1 MSENSLRKLYKPDI
15 VKTIEKNTISCIKK
29 RKKMLLYT
37 YMGKEIDDKILQEAK
52 EKLACHIEPPKPKA
66 PDFVDSKGKV
76 LLTQMTTAGG

>member
-1 MSENSLRKLYKPDI
+1 

-29 RKKMLLYT
+29 RRKMILYT

>member
-1 MSENSLRKLYKPDI
+1 MI
-15 VKTIEKNTISCIKK
+15 
-29 RKKMLLYT
+29 LYT

-52 EKLACHIEPPKPKA
+52 EKLACHIEPPKPKV

>member
-1 MSENSLRKLYKPDI
+1 MVI
-15 VKTIEKNTISCIKK
+15 
-29 RKKMLLYT
+29 YT

-66 PDFVDSKGKV
+66 PDFVDTSGRV

>member
-1 MSENSLRKLYKPDI
+1 
-15 VKTIEKNTISCIKK
+15 
-29 RKKMLLYT
+29 MLLYT

-66 PDFVDSKGKV
+66 PDFVDTTGKI